1 MCQTECHRR
10 FGQNFQRSSSFDC
23 QDQRKQ
29 ARGEIEASECGILR
43 AHVQVEDIR
52 VKEPSRDADPGIG
65 ETSREGPRGRQVDR
79 ETGRGRSSWLSCLR
93 QLHAAVP
100 PECLS
105 TVELVLEQT
114 LHQMPDMAECLLDT
128 IWASSIADGYSK
140 STNEHHSF
148 GPGLLTPETRDAF
161 TTSIDND
168 LALLLLLLREASPL
182 RACSLPLLPDGAD
195 RGRRAEEGV
204 MKVLLVAARG
214 GGGSGYGIGCAN
226 QASGRA
232 ASCVFGVRGVLKGVL
247 CSRRGVVNRA
257 VSGGSTS
264 SGYSAGSTSY
274 DGRGAVGWAEG
285 ECSGVASERAS
296 QLLELSLQWLE
307 EGGTSAGSGYSGF
320 TRSGGGSSDAAAH
333 SVEDLASETISAVFD
348 TVVGARPMLLRSLL
362 SGVFDQ
368 SQGGAACAPSYL
380 RAWEVLM
387 AQEAKQQVG

>member
-10 FGQNFQRSSSFDC
+10 FGQNSRRSSSFAC

-29 ARGEIEASECGILR
+29 ARRDIEASECGILR
-43 AHVQVEDIR
+43 VHVQVEDTK
-52 VKEPSRDADPGIG
+52 VEEASRDANAGIG
-65 ETSREGPRGRQVDR
+65 ETSREAPRGRQVDG
-79 ETGRGRSSWLSCLR
+79 ETGRGSSSWLSCLR
-93 QLHAAVP
+93 RLHAAVP

-114 LHQMPDMAECLLDT
+114 LHQMPDVAESLLDT
-128 IWASSIADGYSK
+128 IRASSIADGYSE
-140 STNEHHSF
+140 STNGQRPF
-148 GPGLLTPETRDAF
+148 GSGLLAPETGDAL
-161 TTSIDND
+161 TTSIDDD

-204 MKVLLVAARG
+204 IKVLLRAARG
-214 GGGSGYGIGCAN
+214 DGSSGYGIGCVSR
-226 QASGRA
+226 ASRRA
-232 ASCVFGVRGVLKGVL
+232 ASDVFGVREVLKGVL

-257 VSGGSTS
+257 VSSGSTS
-264 SGYSAGSTSY
+264 SGYDAGSTSC
-274 DGRGAVGWAEG
+274 DGRGAVSWAG

-296 QLLELSLQWLE
+296 QLLELSLRWLE
-307 EGGTSAGSGYSGF
+307 EGGASAGSGYSGV
-320 TRSGGGSSDAAAH
+320 TGSGAAAH
-333 SVEDLASETISAVFD
+333 PLEDLASETISAVFD

-380 RAWEVLM
+380 QAWESLM

>member
-1 MCQTECHRR
+1 M
-10 FGQNFQRSSSFDC
+10 
-23 QDQRKQ
+23 
-29 ARGEIEASECGILR
+29 
-43 AHVQVEDIR
+43 EDTIAE
-52 VKEPSRDADPGIG
+52 EPSRDAGSGIG
-65 ETSREGPRGRQVDR
+65 ETSRDAPRGRQVDG
-79 ETGRGRSSWLSCLR
+79 ETGRGSSSWLSCLR
-93 QLHAAVP
+93 RLHAAVP

-114 LHQMPDMAECLLDT
+114 LHQMPDVAESLLDT
-128 IWASSIADGYSK
+128 IRASSIVDGYCK
-140 STNEHHSF
+140 STNEQRPF
-148 GPGLLTPETRDAF
+148 GSGLLAPENGGAF

-195 RGRRAEEGV
+195 RGKRAEEGV

-214 GGGSGYGIGCAN
+214 GGGSGFGIGCVSR
-226 QASGRA
+226 ASGRA
-232 ASCVFGVRGVLKGVL
+232 ASDVFGVKGVLKGVL

-264 SGYSAGSTSY
+264 SGYSASSTSC
-274 DGRGAVGWAEG
+274 DGRGAVSWAEG

-296 QLLELSLQWLE
+296 QLLELSLRWLE

-320 TRSGGGSSDAAAH
+320 TGSGGGSSDAAAH

-380 RAWEVLM
+380 RAWEALM
-387 AQEAKQQVG
+387 VQEAKQQVG